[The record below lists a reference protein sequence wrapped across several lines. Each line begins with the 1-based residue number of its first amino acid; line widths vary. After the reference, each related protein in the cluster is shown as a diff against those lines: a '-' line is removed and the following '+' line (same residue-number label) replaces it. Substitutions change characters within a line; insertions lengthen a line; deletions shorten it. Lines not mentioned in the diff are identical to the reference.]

1 VPQRGLPAR
10 LGWLLRDYAKRVW
23 DNSGEDNVFFL
34 AGGIAFNILLA
45 AVPFF
50 LLLATGLVYLLN
62 QSPDTTSAEVLQ
74 IVDKFLPPHPPGDS
88 GPAATILNEVI
99 KRSGSLSI
107 YSAIGFIWFSTRL
120 FGSLRTV
127 LAAIFDIDTDR
138 GIIAGKIFDIEMT
151 LVSSMLLVAYT
162 ALSAYLAIATT
173 RGVLV
178 LADLGLRK
186 ELMGQLEYNLGQVLA
201 FSFIATMFFCL
212 YKFLP
217 HRKIRWKTALI
228 AALFTS
234 VMLEVAKR
242 AFSAYVH
249 SFNPGSFYSGTV
261 AALVIV
267 VIWVYYASFLF
278 IIGGEVAQVYELRR
292 VRKKQREAF
301 ED

>member
-1 VPQRGLPAR
+1 MPQRGLPAR

-45 AVPFF
+45 VVPFF

-62 QSPDTTSAEVLQ
+62 QSPDTTSSEVLQ

-88 GPAATILNEVI
+88 GPAGLILNEVI
-99 KRSGSLSI
+99 KRAGSVTL
-107 YSAIGFIWFSTRL
+107 YSTLLFIWFSTRL

-127 LAAIFDIDTDR
+127 LAQIFDIDVDR

-151 LVSSMLLVAYT
+151 LISSLLLVAYT

-173 RGVLV
+173 RGVLI
-178 LADLGLRK
+178 LADLGIRG
-186 ELMGQLEYNLGQVLA
+186 ELMGQLEYNLGQMLA
-201 FSFIATMFFCL
+201 FFFIATMFFSL

-228 AALFTS
+228 ASLFTT
-234 VMLEVAKR
+234 VMLEGAKR
-242 AFSAYVH
+242 VFSAYVT
-249 SFNPGSFYSGTV
+249 SFNPSSFYSGTV

-267 VIWVYYASFLF
+267 VIWVYYASFIF

-292 VRKKQREAF
+292 VRKLQREAF

>member
-1 VPQRGLPAR
+1 VPQRSLAAR
-10 LGWLLRDYAKRVW
+10 TGWLLRDYSKRVW

-34 AGGIAFNILLA
+34 AGGIAFNILIA

-62 QSPDTTSAEVLQ
+62 QSPDTTSAEVLT

-88 GPAATILNEVI
+88 GPAAAILNEVI
-99 KRSGSLSI
+99 KRRGALTI
-107 YSAIGFIWFSTRL
+107 YSAIGFVWFSTRL

-151 LVSSMLLVAYT
+151 IVSSLLLVAYT
-162 ALSAYLAIATT
+162 ALNAYLAIATRSVT
-173 RGVLV
+173 I
-178 LADLGLRK
+178 LADIGLRK
-186 ELMGQLEYNLGQVLA
+186 QLMSQLEYNLGQLLA
-201 FSFIATMFFCL
+201 FSFIATMFFSL

-217 HRKIRWKTALI
+217 HRKIRWRTALI

-234 VMLEVAKR
+234 VLLEVAKR
-242 AFSAYVH
+242 AFSVYVR

-261 AALVIV
+261 AALVLV
-267 VIWVYYASFLF
+267 VIWVYYASFIF

-292 VRKKQREAF
+292 VRKMQREAF

>member
-1 VPQRGLPAR
+1 MPQRGLAAR

-50 LLLATGLVYLLN
+50 LLLATGIVYLLN
-62 QSPDTTSAEVLQ
+62 ESPDTTSTEVLQ
-74 IVDKFLPPHPPGDS
+74 LIDKFMPPHPPGDY
-88 GPAATILNEVI
+88 GPAAIILPAII
-99 KRSGSLSI
+99 KRSGALTI

-127 LAAIFDIDTDR
+127 LAQIFDIDVDR

-151 LVSSMLLVAYT
+151 LVSSLLLVAYT
-162 ALSAYLAIATT
+162 ALSAYLAIATS
-173 RGVLV
+173 RGVLI
-178 LADLGLRK
+178 LADLGIRE
-186 ELMGQLEYNLGQVLA
+186 ELMGQLEYNLGQMLA
-201 FSFIATMFFCL
+201 FFFIATMFFCL

-217 HRKIRWKTALI
+217 HRKIRWRTALI

-242 AFSAYVH
+242 AFSAYIDTI
-249 SFNPGSFYSGTV
+249 NPGSLYSGTF

-292 VRKKQREAF
+292 VRKAQREAF

>member
-1 VPQRGLPAR
+1 VPERGLTAR
-10 LGWLLRDYAKRVW
+10 AGWLLRDYAKRVW
-23 DNSGEDNVFFL
+23 DNSGEDNIFFL
-34 AGGIAFNILLA
+34 AGGISFNILLA

-62 QSPDTTSAEVLQ
+62 QSPDITSGEVLA
-74 IVDKFLPPHPPGDS
+74 IVDKFLPPQPPGDS
-88 GPAATILNEVI
+88 GPTASILDEVI
-99 KRSGSLSI
+99 KRRGSLGI
-107 YSAIGFIWFSTRL
+107 YSAVGFIWFSTRL

-151 LVSSMLLVAYT
+151 LVSSLLLVAYT
-162 ALSAYLAIATT
+162 SLSAYLAIATT
-173 RGVLV
+173 NSVKI
-178 LADLGLRK
+178 LADLGIRK
-186 ELMGQLEYNLGQVLA
+186 ELMSQLEYNLGQVLA
-201 FSFIATMFFCL
+201 LSFIATMFFCL

-228 AALFTS
+228 ASLFTS
-234 VMLEVAKR
+234 VMLEIAKR
-242 AFSAYVH
+242 AFSAYVR

-267 VIWVYYASFLF
+267 VIWVYYAALIF

-292 VRKKQREAF
+292 VRKRQREAF

>member
-45 AVPFF
+45 VVPFF

-62 QSPDTTSAEVLQ
+62 ESPDTTTSEVLQ
-74 IVDKFLPPHPPGDS
+74 IVDKFLPPHAPGDY
-88 GPAATILNEVI
+88 GPAGIILNEVI
-99 KRSGSLSI
+99 KQSG
-107 YSAIGFIWFSTRL
+107 AITLASTLLFIWFSTRL

-127 LAAIFDIDTDR
+127 LAQIFDIDVDR

-151 LVSSMLLVAYT
+151 LVSSLLLVAYT

-173 RGVLV
+173 RGVLI
-178 LADLGLRK
+178 LADLGIR
-186 ELMGQLEYNLGQVLA
+186 EEVMGQVEYNLGQILA

-217 HRKIRWKTALI
+217 HRKIRWRMALI
-228 AALFTS
+228 ASLFTS

-242 AFSAYVH
+242 VFSTYVT
-249 SFNPGSFYSGTV
+249 SFDPSSFYGGTV

-267 VIWVYYASFLF
+267 VIWVYYASFIF

-292 VRKKQREAF
+292 VRKLQREAF

>member
-1 VPQRGLPAR
+1 VPQRGLAAR

-45 AVPFF
+45 VVPFF

-62 QSPDTTSAEVLQ
+62 QSPDTTSSEVLQ

-88 GPAATILNEVI
+88 GPAGLILNEVI
-99 KRSGSLSI
+99 KRAGSVTL
-107 YSAIGFIWFSTRL
+107 YSTLLFVWFSTRL

-127 LAAIFDIDTDR
+127 LAQIFDIDVDR

-151 LVSSMLLVAYT
+151 LVSSLLLVAYT
-162 ALSAYLAIATT
+162 ALSAYLAIATS
-173 RGVLV
+173 RGVLI
-178 LADLGLRK
+178 LADLGLRE
-186 ELMGQLEYNLGQVLA
+186 ELMGRLEYNLGQMLA
-201 FSFIATMFFCL
+201 FFFIATMFFCL

-217 HRKIRWKTALI
+217 HRKIRWKMALI
-228 AALFTS
+228 ASLFTT
-234 VMLEVAKR
+234 VMLEGAKR
-242 AFSAYVH
+242 VFSTYVT

-267 VIWVYYASFLF
+267 VIWVYYASFIF

-292 VRKKQREAF
+292 VRKRQREAF

>member
-1 VPQRGLPAR
+1 VPQRGLAAR

-50 LLLATGLVYLLN
+50 LLLATALVYLLN
-62 QSPDTTSAEVLQ
+62 QSPDTTSAEVLT

-88 GPAATILNEVI
+88 GPAADILNQVI
-99 KRSGSLSI
+99 KRRGSLGV

-151 LVSSMLLVAYT
+151 LVSSLLLVAYT
-162 ALSAYLAIATT
+162 VLSAYLAIATT
-173 RGVLV
+173 RGVVV
-178 LADLGLRK
+178 LADLGIRK
-186 ELMGQLEYNLGQVLA
+186 ELMGQLEYNLGQLLA

-242 AFSAYVH
+242 AFSAYVR

-261 AALVIV
+261 AALVLT
-267 VIWVYYASFLF
+267 VIWVYYASFIF
-278 IIGGEVAQVYELRR
+278 IIGGEVAQVFELRR

>member
-50 LLLATGLVYLLN
+50 LLLATGIITLLN
-62 QSPDTTSAEVLQ
+62 ESPDTTSTDVLL
-74 IVDKFLPPHPPGDS
+74 IVDKFLPPHPPGDF
-88 GPAATILNEVI
+88 GPAGTILNEVI
-99 KRSGSLSI
+99 KRSGSLTI
-107 YSAIGFIWFSTRL
+107 ASAITFIWFSTRL

-127 LAAIFDIDTDR
+127 LAQIFDIDVDR
-138 GIIAGKIFDIEMT
+138 GIVAGKIFDIEMT
-151 LVSSMLLVAYT
+151 LVSSLLLVGYT
-162 ALSAYLAIATT
+162 VLNAYLAIATS

-178 LADLGLRK
+178 LTDLGIRK
-186 ELMGQLEYNLGQVLA
+186 ELMGQLEYNFGQILA
-201 FSFIATMFFCL
+201 FVFIATMFFCL

-217 HRKIRWKTALI
+217 HRKIRWRMALI

-234 VMLEVAKR
+234 VMLEGAKR
-242 AFSAYVH
+242 VFSAYIDTI
-249 SFNPGSFYSGTV
+249 NPGSFYSGTV

>member
-1 VPQRGLPAR
+1 MPQRGLAAR
-10 LGWLLRDYAKRVW
+10 AGWLLRDYAKRVW

-50 LLLATGLVYLLN
+50 LLLATALVYLLN
-62 QSPDTTSAEVLQ
+62 QSPDTTSAEVLT

-88 GPAATILNEVI
+88 GPAAGILNEVI
-99 KRSGSLSI
+99 KRRGSLGV

-151 LVSSMLLVAYT
+151 LVSSLLLVAYT

-173 RGVLV
+173 RVLV
-178 LADLGLRK
+178 LADLGIRK
-186 ELMGQLEYNLGQVLA
+186 ELMGQLEYNLGQLLA
-201 FSFIATMFFCL
+201 FSFIATMFFSL

-228 AALFTS
+228 AALFTG

-242 AFSAYVH
+242 AFSAYVR

-261 AALVIV
+261 AALVLT
-267 VIWVYYASFLF
+267 VIWVYYASFIF
-278 IIGGEVAQVYELRR
+278 IIGGEVAQVFELRR

>member
-1 VPQRGLPAR
+1 MPQRGLAAR

-88 GPAATILNEVI
+88 GPAANILNEVI
-99 KRSGSLSI
+99 KRSGALGI

-127 LAAIFDIDTDR
+127 LAQIFDIDVDR

-151 LVSSMLLVAYT
+151 LVSSLLLVAYT
-162 ALSAYLAIATT
+162 SLSAYLAIATS

-186 ELMGQLEYNLGQVLA
+186 ELMGQLEYNLGQLLA
-201 FSFIATMFFCL
+201 FSFIATNFFSL

-217 HRKIRWKTALI
+217 HRKIRWRTALI

-242 AFSAYVH
+242 AFSAYVR

-267 VIWVYYASFLF
+267 VIWVYYASFIF

-292 VRKKQREAF
+292 VRKMQREAF